1 VKKMTRAQ
9 IMLVKNEKIGSD
21 DIFNKIID
29 QGYEISAVASGI
41 KEALKKAEKIDF
53 DLLIID
59 IRLSDKNEIMKSLK
73 LIGSIFIPVI
83 YLISPENKK
92 TDINCSREDNKA
104 YIIKFDLDYFNKTHQ
119 DELHNAIESVL
130 YKHKMEYNILMN
142 KKRMEIILNNVSEAI
157 IFTDSERKVQIVNTP
172 AEDIL
177 GLSKENIHGIDLME
191 VLNPISGQ
199 LGLLGLDDISMTR
212 PLDFSKEIIADKSG
226 NKILIEGTLN
236 PIKDVNGRIE
246 GWVMIF
252 KGL

>member
-1 VKKMTRAQ
+1 
-9 IMLVKNEKIGSD
+9 MLVKNEKIGSD

-29 QGYEISAVASGI
+29 HGYEITAVASCI
-41 KEALKKAEKIDF
+41 KEALKNSEKIDF

-59 IRLSDKNEIMKSLK
+59 IRLSDENEIIKSLK
-73 LIGSIFIPVI
+73 LIGSIPIPVI

-92 TDINCSREDNKA
+92 TDINWSRDDNKA
-104 YIIKFDLDYFNKTHQ
+104 YIIKFDLDYKTHQ
-119 DELHNAIESVL
+119 DKLHNAIESVL
-130 YKHKMEYNILMN
+130 YKHKVEYNILMN

-157 IFTDSERKVQIVNTP
+157 VFTDSERKVQIVNTP

-177 GLSKENIHGIDLME
+177 GLSNENIHGIDLME

-199 LGLLGLDDISMTR
+199 LGLLGLDDISMAR
-212 PLDFSKEIIADKSG
+212 PLDFSQEIIADKSG

-236 PIKDVNGRIE
+236 PIKDANGRIE
-246 GWVMIF
+246 GWAMIF